1 MNVGEI
7 EGPTSDPS
15 NRRSVAMTRLDAE
28 PVLQYPFSK
37 EQALDVEPAFLALH
51 ERGPVRVQ
59 LPYGEP
65 CWLATRYDD
74 VRIVHA
80 DKRFGKEMG
89 VGRDVPRLHQR
100 PAIDP
105 SSLAMMDAPRQSDVG
120 RPVIAAVAGPLQRAQ
135 LRELGFPVA

>member
-65 CWLATRYDD
+65 CWLA
-74 VRIVHA
+74 
-80 DKRFGKEMG
+80 
-89 VGRDVPRLHQR
+89 
-100 PAIDP
+100 
-105 SSLAMMDAPRQSDVG
+105 
-120 RPVIAAVAGPLQRAQ
+120 
-135 LRELGFPVA
+135 